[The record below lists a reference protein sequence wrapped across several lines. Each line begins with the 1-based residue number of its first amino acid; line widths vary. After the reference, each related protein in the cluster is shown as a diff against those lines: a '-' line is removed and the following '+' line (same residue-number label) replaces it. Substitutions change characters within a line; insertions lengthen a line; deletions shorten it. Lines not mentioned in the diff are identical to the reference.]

1 MTGIPVEGKRLRTGV
16 PALMAL
22 AAALSVF
29 VSVSAQAVPGE
40 AYTRPGMADLGLPF
54 SEAVRAGDML
64 YLSGQIGAAP
74 GSLDVVAGGIGPETR
89 QVMENIGAV
98 LAHFGADYGDI
109 VKCTVMLADMSDWP
123 AFNEIYKGY
132 FGAGPYPARSAFGA
146 AGLALGAHVELECMA
161 HVPEEAGGTSA
172 P

>member
-1 MTGIPVEGKRLRTGV
+1 MAGIQVQGTRLMARALV
-16 PALMAL
+16 LMAL
-22 AAALSVF
+22 AAALP
-29 VSVSAQAVPGE
+29 VSAQAVPGE

-54 SEAVRAGDML
+54 SEAVRAGDTL

-161 HVPEEAGGTSA
+161 HMPDASA